1 MTTELLAT
9 IKAAPRGRRTAAF
22 FDFDGTMIDGYSAMA
37 MMQHR
42 WRKREM
48 SPLEIARLLMVG
60 VEAGLGRADFER
72 FMRVGVKAFRGRQ
85 VDDMA
90 EFGEKLMRSVLG
102 GALYPEAWELVAAH
116 RAKGHTV
123 VVATSALPFQVEPLA
138 REFGVDHVLCTR
150 LEERDGILTG
160 EVDGPILWGPGK
172 AGAVKEFARAN
183 RIDLEKSF
191 AYGNGSEDLQFLETV
206 GRPTALNPTKELA
219 AARRRARL
227 AQRPLP
233 RRAAAP
239 GLQEVVRTVAA
250 YGGLT
255 AGLYAGLGVGL
266 LKRSRK
272 AGANTT
278 MSVGSDV
285 GLALGGIKLDVT
297 GAEHL
302 TSSRP
307 AVFIF
312 NHQSWLDGM
321 IVMKLL
327 RENVTAVAKQE
338 VSSQPVMGQIGW
350 LLNMAYVDRGNTE
363 QAKAALAPVVE
374 RINEGYSLAIS
385 PEGTRSPTPRVGHFK
400 KGAFHMALQ
409 AGVPIVPIVI
419 RNAGQLLWR
428 GSTVMRKGTVDI
440 HVLPPVDTGD
450 WTVENLGDARR
461 GRAPAVRR
469 HAGRVARAVTRPIQV
484 TVLGGGSWGTTV
496 ASLAARHAQTVLW
509 ARSEETARGDPR
521 RAPQL
526 ALPAGAR
533 PAPRAR
539 RDGLARGRRRQSGR
553 ARRRRP
559 VARPARDAAARPP
572 STCARGSRSSAS
584 PRASSRARGC
594 GRPRSSPRSCPAIPP
609 ACCRARTSRARC
621 SPGTRPRR

>member
-1 MTTELLAT
+1 MSELLDT

-48 SPLEIARLLMVG
+48 SPVEIARLLMVG

-72 FMRVGVKAFRGRQ
+72 FMRVGVQAFRGRQ
-85 VDDMA
+85 ADDMA

-102 GALYPEAWELVAAH
+102 GALYTEAWELVAAH

-150 LEERDGILTG
+150 LEERDGVLTG

-172 AGAVKEFARAN
+172 AGAVKDFARDN
-183 RIDLEKSF
+183 NIDLGKSF
-191 AYGNGSEDLQFLETV
+191 GYGNGTEDLQFLETV
-206 GRPTALNPTKELA
+206 GRPTALNPTKELERIA
-219 AARRRARL
+219 SERGWPTARFRPRGRA
-227 AQRPLP
+227 
-233 RRAAAP
+233 
-239 GLQEVVRTVAA
+239 GLDEAVRTVAA

-255 AGLYAGLGVGL
+255 AGLGVGVGLGL

-272 AGANTT
+272 TAMNTT
-278 MSVGSDV
+278 MSLGSDA
-285 GLALGGIKLDVT
+285 GLTLAGIKLNVT
-297 GAEHL
+297 GGEHL
-302 TSSRP
+302 WSQRP

-327 RENVTAVAKQE
+327 REDVTAVAKKE
-338 VSSQPVMGQIGW
+338 VARQPVMGQIAW
-350 LLNMAYVDRGNTE
+350 LMNMAFVDRGNTE
-363 QAKAALAPVVE
+363 QAKAALTPVVE
-374 RINEGYSLAIS
+374 RIAEGYSLAIS
-385 PEGTRSPTPRVGHFK
+385 PEGTRSPTPRVGRFK

-440 HVLPPVDTGD
+440 HVLPPIDVNA
-450 WTVENLGDARR
+450 WTVEDLGTHVDDVREQFVDTLAEW
-461 GRAPAVRR
+461 PA
-469 HAGRVARAVTRPIQV
+469 
-484 TVLGGGSWGTTV
+484 
-496 ASLAARHAQTVLW
+496 
-509 ARSEETARGDPR
+509 
-521 RAPQL
+521 
-526 ALPAGAR
+526 
-533 PAPRAR
+533 
-539 RDGLARGRRRQSGR
+539 
-553 ARRRRP
+553 
-559 VARPARDAAARPP
+559 
-572 STCARGSRSSAS
+572 
-584 PRASSRARGC
+584 
-594 GRPRSSPRSCPAIPP
+594 
-609 ACCRARTSRARC
+609 
-621 SPGTRPRR
+621 

>member
-1 MTTELLAT
+1 MTELLDT

-42 WRKREM
+42 WRKRQM
-48 SPLEIARLLMVG
+48 SPVEIARLLMVG

-72 FMRVGVKAFRGRQ
+72 FMRVGVQAFRGRQ
-85 VDDMA
+85 ADDMA

-102 GALYPEAWELVAAH
+102 GALYPEAWQLVAAH

-172 AGAVKEFARAN
+172 AGAVKDFAREN
-183 RIDLEKSF
+183 KIDLSKSF
-191 AYGNGSEDLQFLETV
+191 GYGNGTEDVQFLETV
-206 GRPTALNPTKELA
+206 GRPTALNPTKDLERIA
-219 AARRRARL
+219 GERGWPTARFRPRGRA
-227 AQRPLP
+227 
-233 RRAAAP
+233 
-239 GLQEVVRTVAA
+239 GLDEAVRTAAA

-255 AGLYAGLGVGL
+255 AGLGVGVGLGL

-272 AGANTT
+272 TAMNTT
-278 MSVGSDV
+278 MSLGSDA
-285 GLALGGIKLDVT
+285 GLTLAGIKLNVT
-297 GAEHL
+297 GQEHL
-302 TSSRP
+302 WSHRP

-327 RENVTAVAKQE
+327 REDVTAVAKKE
-338 VSSQPVMGQIGW
+338 VSRQPVMGQIAW
-350 LLNMAYVDRGNTE
+350 LMNMAFVDRGNTE
-363 QAKAALAPVVE
+363 QARAALTPVVE
-374 RINEGYSLAIS
+374 RISEGYSLAIS
-385 PEGTRSPTPRVGHFK
+385 PEGTRSPTPRVGRFK

-440 HVLPPVDTGD
+440 RVLPPIDVNA
-450 WTVENLGDARR
+450 WTVENLGTHVDDVREQFVDTLAEW
-461 GRAPAVRR
+461 PA
-469 HAGRVARAVTRPIQV
+469 
-484 TVLGGGSWGTTV
+484 
-496 ASLAARHAQTVLW
+496 
-509 ARSEETARGDPR
+509 
-521 RAPQL
+521 
-526 ALPAGAR
+526 
-533 PAPRAR
+533 
-539 RDGLARGRRRQSGR
+539 
-553 ARRRRP
+553 
-559 VARPARDAAARPP
+559 
-572 STCARGSRSSAS
+572 
-584 PRASSRARGC
+584 
-594 GRPRSSPRSCPAIPP
+594 
-609 ACCRARTSRARC
+609 
-621 SPGTRPRR
+621 